1 MRKLKDWLEAYLEF
15 TQPTEAP
22 DVFHFWVGVGTI
34 AAALRRKVYIN
45 QVYFEWT
52 PNFYI
57 CLVAPPGVATK
68 SSAIGVGE
76 QLLADLGTIRL
87 GPSAATWQAMIKL
100 HAEAQEAV
108 QMPDGAWLQMSCVT
122 YCTSE
127 LGTLVNFHDPQMIDV
142 LCDLWDGRRV
152 WSKAT
157 AHFGSSVLGNPW
169 VNILAGTT
177 PAWLSDNLPA
187 SLLAGGFVART
198 VFVYADRKRRL
209 IAYPKHHISKT
220 RLKVS
225 RDDILS
231 DLERISLL
239 KGEFGMTSQAIEWG
253 TRWYEQLYLELQAA
267 QTREWQGY
275 LARKQTH
282 AHKLAMVLSAS
293 RSDSL
298 VIELGDLQRAVGY
311 LSDIEA
317 GMLEVHRMMTF
328 TPEGEQ
334 ANRLAELVAKRGPV
348 PLTDLYR
355 VYFTRYGTSFQD
367 FQKILESAA
376 RAGLIVQWVDAGRV
390 MVGTPASAPGQGAQ
404 AP

>member
-1 MRKLKDWLEAYLEF
+1 MRRLKDWLEGYLEY
-15 TQPTEAP
+15 TKPTEAP
-22 DVFHFWVGVGTI
+22 TQFHFWVGVGTL

-45 QVYFEWT
+45 QIYFEWT

-68 SSAIGVGE
+68 SSAIGIGE
-76 QLLADLGTIRL
+76 QLLADLGTIKL
-87 GPSAATWQAMIKL
+87 GPSSATWQAMIKL
-100 HAEAQEAV
+100 HAEASEAV
-108 QMPDGAWLQMSCVT
+108 QMPDGSWLQMSCVT

-157 AHFGSSVLGNPW
+157 AHFGSAVLGNPW
-169 VNILAGTT
+169 VNIIAATT

-198 VFVYADRKRRL
+198 VFVYADKKRQL
-209 IAYPKHHISKT
+209 IAYPREYMRQVRPS
-220 RLKVS
+220 VS
-225 RDDILS
+225 RDDVLH
-231 DLERISLL
+231 DLEQISLL
-239 KGEFGMTSQAIEWG
+239 KGEFTLEREAVEWG
-253 TRWYEQLYLELQAA
+253 TRWYERLYTDLRAA
-267 QTREWQGY
+267 QTKEWQSY

-298 VIELGDLQRAVGY
+298 VITLSDLQRAVEY
-311 LSDIEA
+311 LDSIEQ
-317 GMLEVHRMMTF
+317 GMAEVHRVMLF
-328 TPEGEQ
+328 TKEGQEVE
-334 ANRLAELVAKRGPV
+334 RLVEIVHRRQSL

-355 VYFTRYGTSFQD
+355 IYFSRYGANYQD
-367 FQKILESAA
+367 FQQLLESAL
-376 RAGLIVQWVDAGRV
+376 RAGVIVQWVDSGRIL
-390 MVGTPASAPGQGAQ
+390 VGTPSA
-404 AP
+404 APSI